1 MTTEIIMNKN
11 KKIGIILISVVV
23 ILVFVAVLSSDKP
36 SLPIESENLSIE
48 IPIEYSN
55 DAEFSSNSPII
66 GSSEAPVTILSF
78 SDYQCIGCK
87 TWYENEFPE
96 ISDKL
101 IQTGKANII
110 FLDSVLAGSDSS
122 RISQAS
128 FCANEQG
135 KYQEYQKILFRSQ
148 QDVDTWAKPPQ
159 LIEFASD
166 LELDLNSFESCLDSG
181 KYEKDVQSNVSYS
194 QSLGVDQIPI
204 FKVINY
210 EGREHILKGGLSSI
224 IFENVVNRFQ

>member
-1 MTTEIIMNKN
+1 MNNLISDVTINYVFNELHHFKKANRMLQSNLDYFMTTEIIMNKN

-36 SLPIESENLSIE
+36 SLPIGSENLSIE

-55 DAEFSSNSPII
+55 DVEFSSNSPVI

-110 FLDSVLAGSDSS
+110 FLDSVLVGSDSS
-122 RISQAS
+122 LISQAS

-135 KYQEYQKILFRSQ
+135 KYQEYQKILFRSPSR
-148 QDVDTWAKPPQ
+148 T
-159 LIEFASD
+159 
-166 LELDLNSFESCLDSG
+166 
-181 KYEKDVQSNVSYS
+181 
-194 QSLGVDQIPI
+194 
-204 FKVINY
+204 
-210 EGREHILKGGLSSI
+210 
-224 IFENVVNRFQ
+224 